1 MTKPRPGEA
10 TTLGEVHKWFQQ
22 PNHATSLQGT
32 RVLQVTHKKLLHIK
46 LLQWRHQNFP
56 PTTEKNT
63 LAPFLK
69 KRLRGV
75 RDTTPSAQVSPAIS
89 TPLPELDLCLVLC

>member
-1 MTKPRPGEA
+1 MTKPRPGEP

-69 KRLRGV
+69 KR
-75 RDTTPSAQVSPAIS
+75 RDSEVSVIQHQVLKPALQSALLSLS
-89 TPLPELDLCLVLC
+89 